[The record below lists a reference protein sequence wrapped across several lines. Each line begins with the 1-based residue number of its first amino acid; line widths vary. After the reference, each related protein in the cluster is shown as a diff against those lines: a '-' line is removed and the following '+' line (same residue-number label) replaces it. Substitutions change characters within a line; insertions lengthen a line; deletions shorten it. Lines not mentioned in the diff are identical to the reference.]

1 LNSAI
6 SISNWFGAEIDP
18 IMLNLVLPVG
28 ISFYT
33 FQTVAYVIDVY
44 NGIMKAE
51 KHFGYYALFVT
62 FFPQLVA
69 GPIEKAQNLLP
80 QFRQEHKLE
89 FKNFKEG
96 FALMAGGFIKKVV
109 VADLLAQLVNAVYN
123 TSDISSLSGLAVLV
137 ATVLFFIQIY
147 CDFSAY
153 SDIAIG
159 CARLL
164 GIKLMTNFNKPFSS
178 QTVTEFWSRWHVSL
192 TDWFNEYIYLPLT
205 YKTIGKKHLMF
216 YGCRNVL
223 IVLLICG
230 FWHGADWTFVIW
242 GVWIGCYQCLE
253 ILTKKHIN
261 EHYKKHLNKN
271 RNAKWRIMVRQVR
284 TFSLFILPLVF
295 FRANS
300 LSDSFELI
308 KVLFTNWSF
317 SLEYFNNFLTQ
328 TTLTVPYAVIIALS
342 LIILKFTD
350 DYISVPRGT
359 CTYQEKATSIWN
371 TQYIYII
378 WMIILAWCF
387 VYQNGQSNPFIY
399 FQF

>member
-1 LNSAI
+1 MSFVSIAFLALLMIVVPLYYILPQKFRWILLLTANCIFYGYYDFSLLILLAFTVLTSYGAALLIERSKSVMEKRIYLIVALVICLGVLIVFKYLNFLLNSGI
-6 SISNWFGAEIDP
+6 SIANWFGAEIDP
-18 IMLNLVLPVG
+18 IMLDLVLPVG

-89 FKNFKEG
+89 FKNFKQG

-123 TSDISSLSGLAVLV
+123 APDISSLSGLSVLV

-159 CARLL
+159 CAQLL

-192 TDWFNEYIYLPLT
+192 TDCFNEYIYLPLT
-205 YKTIGKKHLMF
+205 YKTIGKKHL
-216 YGCRNVL
+216 
-223 IVLLICG
+223 
-230 FWHGADWTFVIW
+230 TF
-242 GVWIGCYQCLE
+242 
-253 ILTKKHIN
+253 
-261 EHYKKHLNKN
+261 
-271 RNAKWRIMVRQVR
+271 
-284 TFSLFILPLVF
+284 
-295 FRANS
+295 
-300 LSDSFELI
+300 
-308 KVLFTNWSF
+308 
-317 SLEYFNNFLTQ
+317 
-328 TTLTVPYAVIIALS
+328 
-342 LIILKFTD
+342 
-350 DYISVPRGT
+350 
-359 CTYQEKATSIWN
+359 
-371 TQYIYII
+371 
-378 WMIILAWCF
+378 
-387 VYQNGQSNPFIY
+387 
-399 FQF
+399 